1 MEVRYPV
8 KVREAPIACRRPVA
22 VGKIVLIGKES
33 NRLEERS
40 RGELTVDDLD
50 ERITTYEDH
59 DERYRVT
66 VPKLTEFGAKAVAEA
81 TGVSERR
88 VRDWLKGSALP
99 HSKHRRALEDL
110 VRRQCREIW
119 LY

>member
-1 MEVRYPV
+1 M
-8 KVREAPIACRRPVA
+8 
-22 VGKIVLIGKES
+22 
-33 NRLEERS
+33 
-40 RGELTVDDLD
+40 
-50 ERITTYEDH
+50 
-59 DERYRVT
+59 
-66 VPKLTEFGAKAVAEA
+66 PKLTEFGAKAVAEA

>member
-1 MEVRYPV
+1 LEVRYPV

-59 DERYRVT
+59 DEWYRVT
-66 VPKLTEFGAKAVAEA
+66 VPKLREIGVPTLVEA

-88 VRDWLKGSALP
+88 GRDWLMRRALP

-110 VRRQCREIW
+110 VRR
-119 LY
+119 